1 MFVMVA
7 DMHGENVTAD
17 NDEMIICKEN
27 MEELYG
33 NWLAQCRHFSLVFDK
48 RTK

>member
-7 DMHGENVTAD
+7 DMRGENVTAD

-27 MEELYG
+27 MV
-33 NWLAQCRHFSLVFDK
+33 AQCRHFSLVFDK